1 MPCAVTI
8 LGNMNIRVNGE
19 EKTVIPNINIHDLLT
34 ALEMDPTQAGI
45 AVAVDREVIPK
56 TEWQATKL
64 RENSEVEI
72 IRAVQGG

>member
-1 MPCAVTI
+1 MCRI
-8 LGNMNIRVNGE
+8 EKMKIRLNGE
-19 EKTVIPNINIHDLLT
+19 ETEVRLNLNVYDLLV
-34 ALEMDPTQAGI
+34 ALELDPAQAGI

-56 TEWQATKL
+56 AVWQETEL